1 MRTLTLALCL
11 SALALCS
18 AAAQEEKKG
27 PDIIDRLKAVKG
39 LKGPFTLIVHLQVK
53 KGEEKAMLDAA
64 KPAVAATLKEKGCLA
79 YELHQDLEDPTK
91 FVFYE
96 RWKSVEALRD
106 HLGAAHTKKLLGTVG
121 KALSGTP
128 KLAVYQKPG
137 DR

>member
-1 MRTLTLALCL
+1 MRTLTLALAL
-11 SALALCS
+11 AALALGS
-18 AAAQEEKKG
+18 AAAQEGKKE
-27 PDIIDRLKAVKG
+27 PDVIARLKAVKG
-39 LKGPFTLIVHLQVK
+39 LKGPFTLIVHVQVK
-53 KGEEKAMLDAA
+53 EGEEKAMLEAA

-106 HLGAAHTKKLLGTVG
+106 HLGAAHTKKLLGAVG
-121 KALSGTP
+121 KIVSGAP
-128 KLAVYQKPG
+128 KFAVYQRPG